1 MSEEQV
7 GERRDDVAGTEV
19 AGGPTSEEKAWAMGC
34 HLLALVTGFVGP
46 LVFWLVKKE
55 SSAFIDE
62 QGKEAVNFQLSMI
75 IYILV
80 AQVSMLVIIGILL
93 VPAVIIFDLVCVIL
107 GAVKAYGGEHFR
119 YPLCIRFI
127 K

>member
-7 GERRDDVAGTEV
+7 GERRDDVAGTKV
-19 AGGPTSEEKAWAMGC
+19 AGVPTSEEKSWAMGC
-34 HLLALVTGFVGP
+34 HLLALVTWFVGP
-46 LVFWLVKKE
+46 LIFWLVKKE

-93 VPAVIIFDLVCVIL
+93 VPAVMIFDLVCVIL